1 MDVAFVV
8 GRFPNLSE
16 TFILSQITGLIDRGH
31 NVHIYGREP
40 VEVPKKHDEISH
52 YRLLDRVEYIPTL
65 PNSKELRVQKAL
77 GLIGTIES
85 PLHAWKALR
94 SLSFWKYGRIAANL
108 QLWYAVCSLGN
119 SEQSY
124 DVIHAHFGPN
134 GVLAAAL
141 RDLGVFNGAVITTFH
156 GADMSRY
163 VQRVGTSQYD
173 FLART
178 GDMFLPIS
186 RRWKEKLLRVGFPKS
201 RTLVHHMGVDCG
213 EIELSSVRVQDDTI
227 RILSVARLTE
237 KKGIE
242 YGIRALAEIVGDSA
256 VNSDNELGV
265 DVKYTI
271 VGDGE
276 QRVRLEKLMTNL
288 GVESSVCFAG
298 WKSRKEVMKYLGEAH
313 LFLAPSVTAESGDQE
328 GIPVAI
334 MEAMA
339 RGVPVVS
346 TKHSGI
352 PELVDHGTSGILVPE
367 RDVESLADALQSLV
381 ETPSRLPEMGRAS
394 RRIVEEEFNTEKLND
409 QLVGYYREALKG
421 RLSPS

>member
-1 MDVAFVV
+1 MKIAFVV

-31 NVHIYGREP
+31 DVHIYGREP
-40 VEVPKKHDEISH
+40 TEVPKQHDEISH
-52 YRLLDRVEYIPTL
+52 YGLLDRVEYIPSL
-65 PNSKELRVQKAL
+65 PSSKGRRVQKAL
-77 GLIGTIES
+77 RLIRAIES
-85 PLHAWKALR
+85 PQHAWKSLR

-119 SEQSY
+119 AEQSY
-124 DVIHAHFGPN
+124 DIIHAHFGPN

-141 RDLGVFNGAVITTFH
+141 RDLGVLSGAVVTTFH

-163 VQRVGTSQYD
+163 VQRAGTSQYD
-173 FLART
+173 FLIRT

-201 RTLVHHMGVDCG
+201 RTLVHHMGVDCS
-213 EIELSSVRVQDDTI
+213 EIELSSVTVHDETI

-242 YGIRALAEIVGDSA
+242 YGIRALAKIVGDSA
-256 VNSDNELGV
+256 INSDTDLGV
-265 DVKYTI
+265 DIQYTI
-271 VGDGE
+271 VGGGE
-276 QRVRLEKLMTNL
+276 RRARLEKLVMDL
-288 GVESSVCFAG
+288 GLESNVCFEG
-298 WKSRKEVMKYLGEAH
+298 WKSRKEVLKYLGEAH

-352 PELVDHGTSGILVPE
+352 PELVDHGTSGVLVPE
-367 RDVESLADALQSLV
+367 RDVEALADALQALV

-394 RRIVEEEFNTEKLND
+394 RRIVEEEFNTENLNN
-409 QLVGYYREALKG
+409 QLVGRYREALKWG
-421 RLSPS
+421 